1 VWQNAAHLADVITGG
16 AQEQL
21 ALDELKPHVKAE
33 MDALP
38 ADLSQEEAVFHVTFA
53 LQKKGVKTAQLK
65 VDTVS
70 AAEAPFASEIV
81 RCSTLKV
88 RPLDRTHNTHL
99 TTHIHTRHTHDT
111 RPHTHTL
118 TETRFQEAKA
128 NLAQLAK
135 TVKKAA
141 TSSSSSS
148 GDVDVAQELITAAQ
162 VARIIAKINKEEG
175 K

>member
-1 VWQNAAHLADVITGG
+1 MWQNAAHLADVITGG

-21 ALDELKPHVKAE
+21 ALDELKPQVKAE
-33 MDALP
+33 LDALP

-88 RPLDRTHNTHL
+88 RL
-99 TTHIHTRHTHDT
+99 HTRTRSTARHDT
-111 RPHTHTL
+111 HPAAHTHTHAHADR
-118 TETRFQEAKA
+118 T
-128 NLAQLAK
+128 
-135 TVKKAA
+135 
-141 TSSSSSS
+141 
-148 GDVDVAQELITAAQ
+148 
-162 VARIIAKINKEEG
+162 
-175 K
+175 

>member
-1 VWQNAAHLADVITGG
+1 MKV
-16 AQEQL
+16 
-21 ALDELKPHVKAE
+21 EL
-33 MDALP
+33 DALP
-38 ADLSQEEAVFHVTFA
+38 AGLSEEEIVFHVTFA

-70 AAEAPFASEIV
+70 AAEAPFASEFV
-81 RCSTLKV
+81 RCATLK
-88 RPLDRTHNTHL
+88 
-99 TTHIHTRHTHDT
+99 
-111 RPHTHTL
+111 
-118 TETRFQEAKA
+118 EAKA

-135 TVKKAA
+135 TVKKT